1 MAEFNFL
8 SMIIIALVITAI
20 VAPIIALIF
29 KKKSGKWLPFLARP
43 VEKIYTLGLD
53 NKLNIQGKKLKGAR
67 IVHGWD
73 NRNHID
79 KFYTTEGLMPQFE
92 YDTETKD
99 FELVEKTEEEQKKDG
114 DDEDFKS
121 IKFDFYVFRLK
132 SQKFLWRWFGLKK
145 RYMIIRIKDEK
156 GKAIVKHDHRF
167 NRFFLPDNIDFDVYA
182 NVYTESPEARNYLY
196 VMGQL
201 YELQQAQ
208 TIAVNTADRYI
219 HLEEENAKKK
229 ALLTTMAD
237 IDQNKYEKIKK
248 AEDEVM
254 T

>member
-1 MAEFNFL
+1 MAEMNLL
-8 SMIIIALVITAI
+8 SILIIAVIITAI
-20 VAPIIALIF
+20 VAPIIAVLF
-29 KKKSGKWLPFLARP
+29 KVKKKGWTAFIPRP

-53 NKLNIQGKKLKGAR
+53 EKIKIQGKKLRGAR

-73 NRNHID
+73 NRNKID
-79 KFYTTEGLMPQFE
+79 KFYVTKGKMPQFE
-92 YDTETKD
+92 YDERTKD
-99 FELVEKTEEEQKKDG
+99 FELIQKTKAEQEKDKNG
-114 DDEDFKS
+114 DDFKS
-121 IKFDFYVFRLK
+121 VEFDFTVFRLK
-132 SQKFLWRWFGLKK
+132 NLFFLWRWFGFKK
-145 RYMIIRIKDEK
+145 RYMIVRNKDDTGKNLIKQ
-156 GKAIVKHDHRF
+156 DHRF
-167 NRFFLPDNIDFDVYA
+167 NRFFLPDNTDFDVYA
-182 NVYTESPEARNYLY
+182 NVYTESPESRNYLY

-219 HLEEENAKKK
+219 HLEEESAKKK

-237 IDQNKYEKIKK
+237 IDKKKYEEIKK